1 MRLNGEALKVI
12 RERTGLSITDLSRTS
27 GVDRTVITRLESGER
42 RGTNA
47 QIVALAQAL
56 NVALTAIT
64 YPVPVATVE
73 VAS

>member
-12 RERTGLSITDLSRTS
+12 RERTGLTITQLSTAS

-42 RGTNA
+42 RGTPA

-56 NVALTAIT
+56 NVALTVIT
-64 YPVPVATVE
+64 YPVVE
-73 VAS
+73 VA